1 MQGLSFDYVT
11 RFWVGLI
18 LAVVSA
24 LLSNF
29 FMFKSALPLKSK
41 LTGTDAITT
50 YEKRFEGLKS
60 LLPSHGVVGYMS
72 GSNPEILDMFDVAY
86 AQIQKEYR
94 LAQYAVSPIILRPA
108 TDDVVQNLLFVIIDE
123 YGGGFFD
130 SQPPKKIAPPKNF
143 ILLKDFGNGLLLYR
157 RELP

>member
-1 MQGLSFDYVT
+1 MQGLNFDYVT

-29 FMFKSALPLKSK
+29 FMFKSTLALKSK
-41 LTGTDAITT
+41 LVRTDAITT
-50 YEKRFEGLKS
+50 YEKRFEGLK
-60 LLPSHGVVGYMS
+60 LFLPPHGVVGYMS
-72 GSNPEILDMFDVAY
+72 GSNPEILDKFDVAY
-86 AQIQKEYR
+86 AQIQQEYR
-94 LAQYAVSPIILRPA
+94 LAQYAVAPIILRPA

-123 YGGGFFD
+123 YGGGFLD

-143 ILLKDFGNGLLLYR
+143 ILLRGFGNGLLLYR